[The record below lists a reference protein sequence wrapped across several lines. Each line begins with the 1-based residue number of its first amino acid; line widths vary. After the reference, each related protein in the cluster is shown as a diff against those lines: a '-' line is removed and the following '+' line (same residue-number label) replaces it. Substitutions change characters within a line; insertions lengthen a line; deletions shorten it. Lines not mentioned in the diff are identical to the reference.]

1 MNNEKFAR
9 ENKRIIEGMG
19 IGAFVGPILALVM
32 MYVNCWTNI
41 SSCDDVC

>member
-19 IGAFVGPILALVM
+19 IGATIKKKSNKWGIWWKF
-32 MYVNCWTNI
+32 
-41 SSCDDVC
+41 